1 MFEKV
6 VVVDARAHMM
16 GRLASVVAKELLNGQ
31 HVVLVRCEGINISGS
46 RKLLGHLSVIPQ
58 RVRVA
63 APLEWLVRQAF
74 LQRKWNILLC
84 CLIAVSSRWS
94 FALSKAK
101 LLSGRRCW
109 WRHLRFRCMQ

>member
-46 RKLLGHLSVIPQ
+46 RKFSVLAAVFPQ
-58 RVRVA
+58 CD
-63 APLEWLVRQAF
+63 
-74 LQRKWNILLC
+74 LC
-84 CLIAVSSRWS
+84 HFFESS
-94 FALSKAK
+94 
-101 LLSGRRCW
+101 C
-109 WRHLRFRCMQ
+109 